1 MKKFITGIILDTDE
15 AEDIKNIDGDI
26 NYNDA
31 AFGDYI
37 VHALFDI
44 TDAEHPIMVILEDNI
59 HHPVES
65 EIKSFFYALN
75 YCKMPYELTN
85 EVIFV
90 TEGNPYDTD
99 YSKLSIL
106 VKGSTKTC
114 NLKDNINEI

>member
-15 AEDIKNIDGDI
+15 VEDIKNINGKV

-31 AFGDYI
+31 ACGDYI
-37 VHALFDI
+37 IHALFDI
-44 TDAEHPIMVILEDNI
+44 TDAEHPITVILEDNI

-75 YCKMPYELTN
+75 YCKIPYALTN

-99 YSKLSIL
+99 YSKLSIFL
-106 VKGSTKTC
+106 QGST
-114 NLKDNINEI
+114 NLYNLEEN